1 MISSR
6 NVVVMGGG
14 GKKGEGT
21 RGRETAFETRENCS
35 KSSLEKGKKFPKVRR
50 SVI

>member
-35 KSSLEKGKKFPKVRR
+35 KSSHKKEKNFRKFADP
-50 SVI
+50 

>member
-21 RGRETAFETRENCS
+21 RGRETAFETRG
-35 KSSLEKGKKFPKVRR
+35 KLLEIVA
-50 SVI
+50 